1 MSLCKCDAGG
11 GNTGRPS
18 CFGVF
23 DVTKKAILVEYRNS
37 AGDVNGIDISSLT
50 NGILDQAYL
59 DARIKD
65 VDPKTRWYPTPE
77 LKNVTDERDEDITE
91 EFEDSSS
98 VFIQEGQRSF
108 EGLIL
113 KGDPVLVGNMKSWR
127 CVNMGVFFIDKS
139 GQLIGKV
146 TRDGFLDPIQVS
158 DQTFSVGLIKTTD
171 TTIQKASVKFR
182 VSQLEDD
189 ADLRMLDNATADLLG
204 AEGLIDVTAETPT
217 NVSTTGFEVQL
228 NTNYGGLTSLVAAEG
243 MEAGDFSIFNE
254 STSLAV
260 VITSVTESPSIPG
273 HYTFVIPAQTSTDV
287 LAISNPTVGPLDK
300 SYDLTQF
307 TVTIP

>member
-1 MSLCKCDAGG
+1 MALCKCDAGG

-65 VDPKTRWYPTPE
+65 VNPKTRWYPTPE

-113 KGDPVLVGNMKSWR
+113 KR
-127 CVNMGVFFIDKS
+127 
-139 GQLIGKV
+139 
-146 TRDGFLDPIQVS
+146 
-158 DQTFSVGLIKTTD
+158 
-171 TTIQKASVKFR
+171 
-182 VSQLEDD
+182 
-189 ADLRMLDNATADLLG
+189 
-204 AEGLIDVTAETPT
+204 
-217 NVSTTGFEVQL
+217 
-228 NTNYGGLTSLVAAEG
+228 
-243 MEAGDFSIFNE
+243 
-254 STSLAV
+254 
-260 VITSVTESPSIPG
+260 
-273 HYTFVIPAQTSTDV
+273 
-287 LAISNPTVGPLDK
+287 
-300 SYDLTQF
+300 
-307 TVTIP
+307 

>member
-1 MSLCKCDAGG
+1 
-11 GNTGRPS
+11 
-18 CFGVF
+18 
-23 DVTKKAILVEYRNS
+23 
-37 AGDVNGIDISSLT
+37 
-50 NGILDQAYL
+50 
-59 DARIKD
+59 
-65 VDPKTRWYPTPE
+65 
-77 LKNVTDERDEDITE
+77 
-91 EFEDSSS
+91 
-98 VFIQEGQRSF
+98 
-108 EGLIL
+108 
-113 KGDPVLVGNMKSWR
+113 
-127 CVNMGVFFIDKS
+127 MGVFFIDKS

>member
-1 MSLCKCDAGG
+1 MALCKCDAGG

-37 AGDVNGIDISSLT
+37 AGEVNGIDISTLT
-50 NGILDQAYL
+50 NGILDQSYL

-65 VDPKTRWYPTPE
+65 VNPKTRWYPTPE

-204 AEGLIDVTAETPT
+204 AEGLIDVVSETPT
-217 NVSTTGFEVQL
+217 NVSTTGFEAQL
-228 NTNYGGLTSLVAAEG
+228 NTGYGGLTSLVAAEG
-243 MEAGDFSIFNE
+243 MEVTDFYAFNQT
-254 STSLAV
+254 TSLAV
-260 VITSVTESPSIPG
+260 VITSVTETPTIPG
-273 HYTFVIPAQTSTDV
+273 HYTFVFAAQTSADV
-287 LAISNPTVGPLDK
+287 IAVSNPLVGPLDK
-300 SYDLTQF
+300 SYDLAKF

>member
-1 MSLCKCDAGG
+1 MALCKCDAGG

-37 AGDVNGIDISSLT
+37 SGEVNGIDISTLT
-50 NGILDQAYL
+50 NGILDQSYL

-65 VDPKTRWYPTPE
+65 VNPKTRWYPTPE

-204 AEGLIDVTAETPT
+204 AEGLIDVVSETPT
-217 NVSTTGFEVQL
+217 NVSTTGFEAQL
-228 NTNYGGLTSLVAAEG
+228 NTGYGGLTSLVAAEG
-243 MEAGDFSIFNE
+243 MEVTDFYAFNQT
-254 STSLAV
+254 TSLAV
-260 VITSVTESPSIPG
+260 VITSVTETPTIPG
-273 HYTFVIPAQTSTDV
+273 HYTFVFAAQTSADV
-287 LAISNPTVGPLDK
+287 IAVSNPLVGPLDK
-300 SYDLTQF
+300 SYDLAKF